1 MNVFIYFGWYL
12 LFGMIL
18 AWWSYNSYGYK
29 TAAQYTLGS
38 KIKLVVAYAVFWPI
52 ALIFEI
58 RRLFRKWKS
67 NRP

>member
-1 MNVFIYFGWYL
+1 MNVIVYIGWYL

-29 TAAQYTLGS
+29 IAENYTPGS
-38 KIKLVVAYAVFWPI
+38 KVKLVVGYAVIWPI

-58 RRLFRKWKS
+58 RRLLRKWKS